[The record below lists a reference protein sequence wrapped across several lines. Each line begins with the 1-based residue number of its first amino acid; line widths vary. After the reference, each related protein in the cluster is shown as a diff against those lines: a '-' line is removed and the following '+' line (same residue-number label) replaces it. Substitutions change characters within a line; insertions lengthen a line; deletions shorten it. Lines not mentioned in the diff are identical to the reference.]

1 MASTADFRNG
11 LVIEY
16 NNDLFTIVQF
26 QHVKPGKGP
35 AFVRTKLRNLKTGR
49 VIDNTFS
56 SGVKVNVARVER
68 RPYQY
73 LYKDD
78 IGFYFMHL
86 DTFEQIHVE
95 EAVID
100 YPEFLLESQHVEVV
114 YHTDSDTVLSVEL
127 PQYVIMEV
135 VYSEKGLKGDTATN
149 AYKQAKMENGS
160 TIMVPLFINT
170 GDKIKIDTA
179 NRTYMERVKG

>member
-16 NNDLFTIVQF
+16 NNDLYTIVQF

-35 AFVRTKLRNLKTGR
+35 AFVRTKLKNIKTR
-49 VIDNTFS
+49 RIIDNTFS
-56 SGVKVNVARVER
+56 SGIKVNVARVER

-78 IGFYFMHL
+78 VGYYFMHL
-86 DTFEQIHVE
+86 ETFEQIHVE
-95 EAVID
+95 EVVID
-100 YPEFLLESQHVEVV
+100 YPEFLPEGQKVEVV
-114 YHTDSDTVLSVEL
+114 VHADTENVLSVEL
-127 PQYVIMEV
+127 PQFVVMEV
-135 VYSEKGLKGDTATN
+135 VYSELGIKGDTATN

-160 TIMVPLFINT
+160 IIMVPLFINT
-170 GDKIKIDTA
+170 GDKIKIDTH
-179 NRTYMERVKG
+179 NRSYMERVKS